1 MTRRF
6 FAATIGVLAI
16 LAAISLTP
24 VLAQQASSTGSA
36 AQSATQ
42 PNTTL
47 ALGKLEA
54 TMSLADPDSA
64 EFGAAVN
71 DYWKLIV
78 ASNDGP
84 RVYDFFRAL
93 TAERKTSS
101 ATLLAQRASAAC
113 YYMAWLA
120 QANLMETFGSR
131 VTQIDAQA
139 RADFDQA
146 LKLDPENFSA
156 LYGYAIYE
164 GYRPGGQ
171 AHQRELLN
179 RLDAMRASRPYFPWQ
194 LVDTLEKTGKPE

>member
-131 VTQIDAQA
+131 VTRIDAQA

-164 GYRPGGQ
+164 GYRPGGK